1 MPSYCHSAGALA
13 TKIIT
18 LYPDNMSKGIPSHQ
32 AVVLL
37 MNASTGTPLAVS
49 LGHYCYYFDL
59 SI

>member
-18 LYPDNMSKGIPSHQ
+18 LYPGNMSKGVPTHQ

-37 MNASTGTPLAVS
+37 MEASTGTPIAVS
-49 LGHYCYYFDL
+49 HARV
-59 SI
+59 S